1 LYDEPFE
8 GFGPVLM
15 AARDRSND
23 KNRVFKSDRVIDLR
37 ATRVMKD
44 ITGKMRP
51 IEASSSHK
59 HEDEA
64 IDMGNSFGPRL
75 IAGPGWMGEKD
86 KDK

>member
-1 LYDEPFE
+1 MYDEPFE
-8 GFGPVLM
+8 GFGPLLM

-23 KNRVFKSDRVIDLR
+23 KKRVFKSDRVIDLH

-51 IEASSSHK
+51 IEASPSHK

-64 IDMGNSFGPRL
+64 LEIGNSGRKGPRL
-75 IAGPGWMGEKD
+75 IAGPGWMGED
-86 KDK
+86 KK

>member
-1 LYDEPFE
+1 
-8 GFGPVLM
+8 
-15 AARDRSND
+15 
-23 KNRVFKSDRVIDLR
+23 
-37 ATRVMKD
+37 MKE

-51 IEASSSHK
+51 VEASSSHK